1 MNSYRS
7 SSEETD
13 DEEMEDDNSIFDRP
27 VRDLLYQKVQ
37 RLEREEGHQM
47 GGAATCPRN
56 DSNFSYGRRVPRHVK
71 EQEWNLSSLIQAQE
85 EQRSLECY
93 EINIDPIVR
102 HKLAKLLLLNGVLLD
117 RNPGVYK
124 QLLNYPRAE
133 VELRGDIA
141 KDVDRTFIEYRLFSN
156 GNKGQGM
163 LYRVLAAYAVYNPE
177 IGYCQ
182 GMNVLASVL
191 LLARFSEE
199 ETFWA
204 LTRLMKEYSIEQMFL
219 PGLPGVR
226 RSIEKF
232 NELFEFLLPKL
243 AKHFAKEGI
252 ESTMYLSKWFMTLY
266 GSVLPLE
273 LVFKV
278 WEEFLATGSWSV
290 LWAVG
295 LSLLHLFE
303 DELLKRPFEGILL
316 FIQSLPLEKLDEGA
330 VLDQTAVFRKQ
341 IREAKWVQE
350 SLFALLA

>member
-1 MNSYRS
+1 
-7 SSEETD
+7 
-13 DEEMEDDNSIFDRP
+13 
-27 VRDLLYQKVQ
+27 
-37 RLEREEGHQM
+37 
-47 GGAATCPRN
+47 
-56 DSNFSYGRRVPRHVK
+56 
-71 EQEWNLSSLIQAQE
+71 
-85 EQRSLECY
+85 
-93 EINIDPIVR
+93 
-102 HKLAKLLLLNGVLLD
+102 LLLNGVLLD

-156 GNKGQGM
+156 GNKGYVHLLDHTIVSYYRLSEPTGSLKEFLNVRLYVVWCLIIIIIRQGM

-266 GSVLPLE
+266 GYYFSSSLSSSFFFFACSVR
-273 LVFKV
+273 
-278 WEEFLATGSWSV
+278 T
-290 LWAVG
+290 
-295 LSLLHLFE
+295 LFS
-303 DELLKRPFEGILL
+303 F
-316 FIQSLPLEKLDEGA
+316 S
-330 VLDQTAVFRKQ
+330 
-341 IREAKWVQE
+341 
-350 SLFALLA
+350 

>member
-1 MNSYRS
+1 M
-7 SSEETD
+7 
-13 DEEMEDDNSIFDRP
+13 
-27 VRDLLYQKVQ
+27 
-37 RLEREEGHQM
+37 HQPPHL
-47 GGAATCPRN
+47 G
-56 DSNFSYGRRVPRHVK
+56 
-71 EQEWNLSSLIQAQE
+71 LISC
-85 EQRSLECY
+85 R
-93 EINIDPIVR
+93 
-102 HKLAKLLLLNGVLLD
+102 LLLLNGVLLD

-156 GNKGQGM
+156 GNKGYVHLLDRVIVSSLRLYEPFSKRSSVRLIIIIRQGM

-266 GSVLPLE
+266 GYYFSSFPSSSFFFACSVRTL
-273 LVFKV
+273 F
-278 WEEFLATGSWSV
+278 
-290 LWAVG
+290 
-295 LSLLHLFE
+295 SLHSF
-303 DELLKRPFEGILL
+303 
-316 FIQSLPLEKLDEGA
+316 S
-330 VLDQTAVFRKQ
+330 
-341 IREAKWVQE
+341 
-350 SLFALLA
+350 